1 MISDAQGG
9 QVRAVGYYY
18 VEKRKTFGG
27 GRGNLERGPVH
38 RTLF

>member
-9 QVRAVGYYY
+9 QVRAVGSA
-18 VEKRKTFGG
+18 KQKTFGG
-27 GRGNLERGPVH
+27 GRGNLERGPVL